1 MHSGV
6 LYVMCTVLYTEGEDF
21 NQLNT
26 ELEFD
31 SVMLEHCVDVVI
43 RDDTVVENTESF
55 FMSVSSTD
63 PVDFTSPSVTVFISD
78 NQDSMLL

>member
-1 MHSGV
+1 M
-6 LYVMCTVLYTEGEDF
+6 
-21 NQLNT
+21 
-26 ELEFD
+26 
-31 SVMLEHCVDVVI
+31 
-43 RDDTVVENTESF
+43 VENTESF